1 MGTEPFR
8 MTVEAGKV
16 REFALA
22 VRSSD
27 PDHLGAQPVS
37 APTFLQS
44 STWWQRP
51 ENSPWAGVERDYSRL
66 LHGSQEFVF
75 HGEPPAAG
83 AVLEGVSRIERTY
96 TKAGKRGG
104 EMTFTDVVTEYRDAG
119 TGRLVA
125 ESWNTSIETS
135 QVVQTEE
142 KTGAAT

>member
-1 MGTEPFR
+1 MEGPVPFR

-27 PDHLGAQPVS
+27 PDHLGPEPVS
-37 APTFLQS
+37 PPTFLQ
-44 STWWQRP
+44 TAAWWQRP
-51 ENSPWAGVERDYSRL
+51 ENSPFAGITRDYSRL
-66 LHGSQEFVF
+66 LHGQQEFIF

-83 AVLEGVSRIERTY
+83 TELEAVSRIDRVY

-104 EMTFTDVVTEYRDAG
+104 EMTFTEAVIEFRDVA

-125 ESWNTSIETS
+125 ESRNTGIETS
-135 QVVQTEE
+135 QVVSSS
-142 KTGAAT
+142 